1 MPKEGAALERGVF
14 YASLAR
20 PGRVPLLARCDGLIH
35 FILPVAKI
43 QLTFCS
49 TSQ

>member
-1 MPKEGAALERGVF
+1 MPKEGAGLERGVF

-20 PGRVPLLARCDGLIH
+20 SGRVLLLARRDGLIH
-35 FILPVAKI
+35 FILPVAKT

-49 TSQ
+49 TPR